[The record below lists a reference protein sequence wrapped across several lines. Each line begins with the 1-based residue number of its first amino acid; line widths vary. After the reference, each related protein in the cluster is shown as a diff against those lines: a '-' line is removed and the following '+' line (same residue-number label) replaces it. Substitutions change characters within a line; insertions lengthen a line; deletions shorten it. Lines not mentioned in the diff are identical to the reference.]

1 MATSPAAQAISQ
13 TTSTRTSQRLV
24 VLDVVRGM
32 TIAFMILVN
41 NNGSEHAA
49 YWPLKHSEWNGCT
62 PTDLVFP
69 VFLFLVGIGIVL
81 STAARLARGESKSS
95 LVRHAFQRAAILFI
109 LGILVHGFPTYPLAT
124 LRIYGVLQRIAI
136 CYLLTTLLYL
146 WDRRVMTL
154 VWVAVACLVG
164 YWILMRWIPIPGF
177 GVPGRDFPFLDK
189 DINWVSVVD
198 RRLFPGRLLEK
209 TRDPLGLISAI
220 PAVATCLLGVLTGQ
234 WLQTTRSM
242 KQKAVGMFA
251 GAIAGLAL
259 GWLWSI
265 WFPINKRLWT
275 SSYVLYAAGWTLLI
289 LGICYFVIEI
299 RKHQGAWTYP
309 WRVFGAN
316 AIFAYALAELLSIVV
331 GIIRVQS
338 NGTTMSL
345 KGLIYAKVFVPIGNP
360 ALSSLLYSLS
370 YVVVCF
376 LPCLLLFRRRIFIKI

>member
-13 TTSTRTSQRLV
+13 RTSTRTSQRLV

-49 YWPLKHSEWNGCT
+49 YWPLKHSDWNGCT

-81 STAARLARGESKSS
+81 STASRLARGESKSS

-109 LGILVHGFPTYPLAT
+109 LGILVHGFPTYPLAS

-154 VWVAVACLVG
+154 VGVAAGCLVG

-265 WFPINKRLWT
+265 WFPTNKRLWT

-316 AIFAYALAELLSIVV
+316 AIFAYALAEFLSIVV

>member
-13 TTSTRTSQRLV
+13 RTSTRTSQRLV

-81 STAARLARGESKSS
+81 SSASRLARGESKSS

-154 VWVAVACLVG
+154 VGVAVACLVG

-242 KQKAVGMFA
+242 KQKVVGMFA
-251 GAIAGLAL
+251 GAITGLAL

-265 WFPINKRLWT
+265 WFPTNKRLWT

-345 KGLIYAKVFVPIGNP
+345 KGLIYAKVFVPIGDP